1 MVVEEDLV
9 AAAEVDLVVVDLAA
23 VDMEVV
29 VEEVDFLL
37 EVMVVEVAGAVE
49 LMDAK
54 LSPGCLDLHSDC

>member
-1 MVVEEDLV
+1 MV
-9 AAAEVDLVVVDLAA
+9 AAAEEVDLVVVDLAA